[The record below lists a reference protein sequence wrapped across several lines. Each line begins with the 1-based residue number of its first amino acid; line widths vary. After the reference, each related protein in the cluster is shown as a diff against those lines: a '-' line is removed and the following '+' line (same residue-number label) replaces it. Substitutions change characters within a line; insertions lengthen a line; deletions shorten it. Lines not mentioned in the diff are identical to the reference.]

1 MTQPT
6 SQPPHTTEQKPD
18 EHTVTRTVVSPVDSL
33 TDALATERRLVE
45 ELIAV
50 LRRQRSAVGD
60 DDLQAV
66 DDSVFATHRVLVT
79 LSEAR
84 RRRRTLNTLIG
95 QPEDLGIHALDEA
108 LGLRMTPALR
118 AARDELVSSARS
130 LSREVALNRRI
141 LREALA
147 CGDAFARTLAGAVA
161 DPGTYAAQPQPPA
174 RVQTMSLLDRRI

>member
-1 MTQPT
+1 MTQPHAST
-6 SQPPHTTEQKPD
+6 SEQKHD
-18 EHTVTRTVVSPVDSL
+18 EPSVTRTVVSPIDSL
-33 TDALATERRLVE
+33 TDALLSERRLVD

-50 LRRQRSAVGD
+50 LRRQRAAVGD

-108 LGLRMTPALR
+108 LGPRMTPELR
-118 AARDELVSSARS
+118 TARDELFNAARS
-130 LSREVALNRRI
+130 LSREVSLNRRI

-147 CGDAFARTLAGAVA
+147 CGDAYARTLAGAGT
-161 DPGTYAAQPQPPA
+161 DPATYAAAQQQQVPA
-174 RVQTMSLLDRRI
+174 RLQTMSLLDRRI